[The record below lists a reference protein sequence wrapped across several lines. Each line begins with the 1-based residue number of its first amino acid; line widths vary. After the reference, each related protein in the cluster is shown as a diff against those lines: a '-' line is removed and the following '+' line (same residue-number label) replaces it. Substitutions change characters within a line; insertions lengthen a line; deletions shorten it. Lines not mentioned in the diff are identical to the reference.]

1 MGGGLGHWVNT
12 TDKFITEVIY
22 KIKKKWLKADK
33 VKMNDLL
40 KKQKEID
47 KERDNLQTKLNKL
60 ISESIEIH
68 NKIYVLNKKYTYKRK
83 VKVENKYYNYYGNL
97 N

>member
-1 MGGGLGHWVNT
+1 MGGGLFSWVNT

-33 VKMNDLL
+33 KQMQQLL
-40 KKQKEID
+40 KKKEEID
-47 KERDNLQTKLNKL
+47 KEKDIINNKLHKL
-60 ISESIEIH
+60 ISESIKIDNEID
-68 NKIYVLNKKYTYKRK
+68 VLNKKYTYKRNI
-83 VKVENKYYNYYGNL
+83 KVENKYYNYYGNL